1 MNDQNYGQNRYSQ
14 SGNYVTTT
22 TSYGYPQTTVLSNDI
37 GRVSNVQYVSSS
49 PQVQYGETVT
59 RTGQSMMGD
68 ANFAQSNYY
77 DQTGSKRYVQSGNT
91 QGGQVIVGQ
100 SQGQSSN
107 QVYLT
112 EQNTNR
118 LSNVNGPQTVTYT
131 TTSTVGRPSQTAYQQ
146 GQVYT
151 TTQQGQGQGQGQT
164 QIISSQQGQ
173 GSIYQPGT
181 TTTIVQGNPSQSV
194 IYQSTG
200 QSGQLVQEKKS
211 YRTGQERVISET
223 KMPSRVIETRQL
235 ESKVIETHQ
244 LQPYEV
250 SRQVLNVE
258 NARVTQN
265 QLPVKEQRPS
275 ITNQKSNKDMTFNAE
290 KAVINQKIVEKFIDV
305 KIEKPVPRYIE
316 KIVPYDVIV
325 EKPREVITERD
336 VITEIRVEKPYEKIV
351 EVPIQKVVE
360 VPVKKTIERI
370 NYVDS
375 YKDVPVQRVVEK
387 KIEHVVETPI
397 VNEKVIEIDEKDIN
411 KYKYDKVLPTDV
423 RVYEQDVVKEV
434 KRTIQNRIEKQ
445 IEVPREVIVNNPVQR
460 IIERPVERIVEKP
473 VYIENKIE
481 KIVNVPVEQIV
492 YHKVEQIVEEPEY
505 IENIIEKPVYRERI
519 QEVPREVIQERI
531 IEKPVY
537 SERIIH
543 KSVDRFVEKPVRVE
557 REVNVDCPEYVEKP
571 VYVDKIIRREVPK
584 IVEQQ
589 VFYETIVP
597 VEKVTVV
604 EETIPVPIEKIIDR
618 PVERNV
624 EQYVDN
630 IIEKEVIEYNIIED
644 VQYVDKLVN
653 VQVEKRV
660 ENPIVRQNIIQRP
673 VYIDK
678 IVEKKVP
685 RNVEKIVEVKVDKV
699 VEVPVDVVVEVPVFK
714 EKQVYKD
721 VYVNKN
727 IRKSH
732 TNFVQQPQD
741 LGLISKVEA
750 QRNQISETKT
760 QIARM
765 KAEYQNWQRKQT
777 NVTLHSDID
786 YTSQNQVLRQK
797 IQELEG
803 AIKDAYSG
811 KIRKSLLN

>member
-1 MNDQNYGQNRYSQ
+1 MSDQNYGQNRFSQ
-14 SGNYVTTT
+14 SGNYVTTNT
-22 TSYGYPQTTVLSNDI
+22 TYAYPQTTVLSNDL

-49 PQVQYGETVT
+49 PQVHYGETIT
-59 RTGQSMMGD
+59 RTGPSLIGD
-68 ANFAQSNYY
+68 VNFSQGNNY
-77 DQTGSKRYVQSGNT
+77 DQTGSKRYVQQGHS
-91 QGGQVIVGQ
+91 QGGQVILNQ
-100 SQGQSSN
+100 NQGQSSN
-107 QVYLT
+107 QVYVT
-112 EQNTNR
+112 ENNTNR
-118 LSNVNGPQTVTYT
+118 LSNLNGPQTVTYT
-131 TTSTVGRPSQTAYQQ
+131 TTSTVGRPSQTVYQQ
-146 GQVYT
+146 GQVISS
-151 TTQQGQGQGQGQT
+151 QPGQG
-164 QIISSQQGQ
+164 QIISSQQG
-173 GSIYQPGT
+173 GSSYQIGTNYQQGT
-181 TTTIVQGNPSQSV
+181 TTTIVQGNPAQSV
-194 IYQSTG
+194 IYQPGT
-200 QSGQLVQEKKS
+200 QSSQQIITEKKS
-211 YRTGQERVISET
+211 YRTGQERVINET

-244 LQPYEV
+244 LQAYEV
-250 SRQVLNVE
+250 SRQVLNVD

-275 ITNQKSNKDMTFNAE
+275 ITNQKSNKDMTFNSE
-290 KAVINQKIVEKFIDV
+290 KAIINQRVVEKFIDV
-305 KIEKPVPRYIE
+305 KIERPVPRYIDKE
-316 KIVPYDVIV
+316 VPYDVIV
-325 EKPREVITERD
+325 EKPREIITERD

-351 EVPIQKVVE
+351 EVPIQKIVE

-375 YKDVPVQRVVEK
+375 YKDIPVQRIVEK

-397 VNEKVIEIDEKDIN
+397 VNEKVIEIDEKDIA

-434 KRTIQNRIEKQ
+434 RRTVQNRIEKQ
-445 IEVPREVIVNNPVQR
+445 VEVPREVIVNNPVQR
-460 IIERPVERIVEKP
+460 IIERPVERIVERP

-481 KIVNVPVEQIV
+481 KIVNVPVEQVV
-492 YHKVEQIVEEPEY
+492 YHKVEQIIEEPEY
-505 IENIIEKPVYRERI
+505 IENIIEKPVYRERF
-519 QEVPREVIQERI
+519 QDVPREVIQERI

-557 REVNVDCPEYVEKP
+557 REVTVDLPEYVEKP
-571 VYVDKIIRREVPK
+571 VYVDKITRREVPK

-589 VFYETIVP
+589 VIYETLVP

-660 ENPIVRQNIIQRP
+660 ENPIIRHNIINRP

-685 RNVEKIVEVKVDKV
+685 RNVEKIVEVKVDKI

-714 EKQVYKD
+714 ERQVYKD

-732 TNFVQQPQD
+732 TSFVQQPQD
-741 LGLISKVEA
+741 KILISKVES
-750 QRNQISETKT
+750 QRSQISEVKT
-760 QIARM
+760 QIARFR
-765 KAEYQNWQRKQT
+765 AEYQNWQRKQT

-786 YTSQNQVLRQK
+786 YTSQNQVLKQK
-797 IQELEG
+797 IQELEA
-803 AIKDAYSG
+803 AIRDAHSG